1 MQTGFQHPLPTQSG
15 TSVYVNPETISPAS
29 AVRDPSSSRPT
40 IDKMTILRV
49 QEDTIINNMLVH
61 WQKLGLPQTR

>member
-15 TSVYVNPETISPAS
+15 TSVYVNPETISPAP

-49 QEDTIINNMLVH
+49 QEDTIINNMLAH
-61 WQKLGLPQTR
+61 

>member
-15 TSVYVNPETISPAS
+15 TSVYVNPETISPAP

-49 QEDTIINNMLVH
+49 QEDTIINNMLAH